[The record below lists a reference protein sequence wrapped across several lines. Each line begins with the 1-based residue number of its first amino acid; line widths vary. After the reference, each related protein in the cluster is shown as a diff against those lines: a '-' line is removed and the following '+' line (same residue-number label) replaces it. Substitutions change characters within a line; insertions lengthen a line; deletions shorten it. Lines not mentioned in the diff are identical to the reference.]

1 MADIDLHKEYN
12 SSGESLQELF
22 GRVEEGFFVPL
33 YQREYT
39 WEEGNINQ
47 LFEDLVLGTREL
59 SKDDSTTT
67 FLGTTILTDLTD
79 RKRTVRAGDEHAQ
92 PTGVQIVIDGQQRI
106 STLALMSIQIISKLR
121 SLFDQF
127 PDNSPYYDLHTVGQR
142 YIDRLT
148 KLHTIELATGAE
160 PPQKPKIIRESDDS
174 WTYTGNDDVYQ
185 SPVARYIA
193 TYIRTADADKALEQ
207 VNPDSGTR
215 VRGNIELIDEW
226 LEAVCNAHVPGSSS
240 HGQFPIGQS
249 ITSPRMQEYILGF
262 TNDDIKAIVE
272 KAETDSTQ
280 DDYRAVASYQLLLLT
295 YYLLRRC
302 GVNRLQPT
310 REEWGFDM
318 FQSLNATGTPL
329 TAMETFLPEVM
340 QAEEKAGNTWTE
352 TPSCDSMGEIQ
363 RLFEVTTTNEQKN
376 RRTNE
381 LLGTFALCYD
391 GQKLANKFSEQRKWI
406 TRIYDQELDTIN
418 GKRDFLEKLA
428 QTSNF
433 FYFGWHMEEMAV
445 ADHINGLEEYPDREL
460 VSLLI
465 RYLRD
470 ASSRLSAPILSR
482 FYSQAVDDESK
493 VGEFIESVKACAAF
507 FTLWRSAN
515 STSGLDDIYRRYF
528 KGAVAPVAIAGHNW
542 TAHPDVVQS
551 QRLKRYFR
559 ETLNNR
565 GIGDR
570 DAWIAASQ
578 RFLLYTELKTICRF
592 VLFLAGH
599 DRVAD
604 PAHPGLTVAGTNG
617 SCTLLT
623 LSRWVAKDHRSLE
636 HVAPHAPP
644 TSHTWDSE
652 IYTDNL
658 VHQIGNL
665 MLLPIEVNKFVDNKS
680 WAVKYLHYSH
690 IGKRSQGELDALAQ
704 KARQDGIVLSKRAI
718 STISKTE
725 YNCAVE
731 PIVSA
736 GESLKWDAALI
747 GDRTR
752 QIKELAWEKLNSW
765 LKP

>member
-12 SSGESLQELF
+12 SSGESIQELF

-47 LFEDLVLGTREL
+47 LFEDLVLGAREL
-59 SKDDSTTT
+59 SKNDSATT
-67 FLGTTILTDLTD
+67 FLGTTILTDLND
-79 RKRTVRAGDEHAQ
+79 RKRTVQAGDEHAQ

-106 STLALMSIQIISKLR
+106 STLALMSIQIIEKLR
-121 SLFDQF
+121 GLFDNF
-127 PDNSPYYDLHTVGQR
+127 PDHSPYFDLHTVGQR
-142 YIDRLT
+142 YIDRLK
-148 KLHTIELATGAE
+148 KLHTIELATGAD
-160 PPQKPKIIRESDDS
+160 PPQKPKIIREHDDS
-174 WTYTGNDDVYQ
+174 WTYIGTDAVYR
-185 SPVARYIA
+185 SPVARYLA
-193 TYIRTADADKALEQ
+193 TYIRTKDTDKALKDIDSE
-207 VNPDSGTR
+207 SGTR

-226 LEAVCNAHVPGSSS
+226 LDAVCDAHKSGTNI

-249 ITSPRMQEYILGF
+249 ITTPQMQEYILGF
-262 TNDDIKAIVE
+262 PNDDVKAIVE
-272 KAETDSTQ
+272 KAETDNAQ
-280 DDYRAVASYQLLLLT
+280 DDYRAAAAYQLLLLT

-340 QAEEKAGNTWTE
+340 QAEEKAGNNWNE
-352 TPSCDSMGEIQ
+352 TPSCDSMAEINK
-363 RLFEVTTTNEQKN
+363 LFEITTTNEQKN

-391 GQKLANKFSEQRKWI
+391 GQKLANKFSEQRRWI
-406 TRIYDQELDTIN
+406 TRIYDQELHTIN
-418 GKRDFLEKLA
+418 GKRDFLERLA
-428 QTSNF
+428 QTTNF
-433 FYFGWHMEEMAV
+433 FYFGWHMEDMAV
-445 ADHINGLEEYPDREL
+445 SDHINGLEEYPDREM

-493 VGEFIESVKACAAF
+493 FEEFIDSVKACAAF

-528 KGAVAPVAIAGHNW
+528 KGSGAPVAIAAHNW
-542 TAHPDVVQS
+542 MAHPDVVTS
-551 QRLKRYFR
+551 HRLKQYFR
-559 ETLNNR
+559 DVLKSR

-570 DAWIAASQ
+570 DSWMGASR

-592 VLFLAGH
+592 VLFIAGH

-604 PAHPGLTVAGTNG
+604 PAHPGLTVAGTKG
-617 SCTLLT
+617 SCSLLT
-623 LSRWVAKDHRSLE
+623 LRRWAARDYRSLE
-636 HVAPHAPP
+636 HVSPQTPP
-644 TSHTWDSE
+644 TGHTWDSE
-652 IYTDNL
+652 IYANNL
-658 VHQIGNL
+658 VHEIGNL

-680 WAVKYLHYSH
+680 WAVKHLHYSH
-690 IGKRSQGELDALAQ
+690 IGNRSQAELDALAQ
-704 KARQDGIVLSKRAI
+704 KARQNGIVLSGKAI
-718 STISKTE
+718 TALSKME

-736 GESLKWDAALI
+736 GESLRWDASLI
-747 GDRTR
+747 ASRTR
-752 QIKELAWEKLNSW
+752 QIKELTWDKLSSW
-765 LKP
+765 LEL